1 MRKTKIICTVGPAS
15 ENKDTLIQM
24 IEAGMNVAR
33 LNFSHGVYEEHK
45 CRIDTLRDAARTLE
59 VPIAIMLDTKGPEI
73 RTGRLKDKKVKLT
86 AGEKFTLTTREVEG
100 NNKEVQVSYPALA
113 REVAEGDF
121 ILLSDGLIS
130 LQVERTTA
138 TDIVCHIMNGG
149 ELGEQKGINVPGV
162 RINMPFL
169 SEKDIAD
176 INFGIDNDVDFIA
189 ASFVRNAQDV
199 LDIRRIVE
207 QRFANIDIIAKI
219 ESQEGINNLDAI
231 IKVADGVMVA
241 RGDLGVEIP
250 GEEVPLVQKETVTKC
265 NQAGKVVIIA
275 TQMLDSMIVN
285 PRPTRA
291 EVSDVANAIF
301 DGADAIMLSG
311 ESAAG
316 KYPVEAV
323 ATMAKIARRAEQ
335 SLPYSN
341 MLRQR
346 RTQATL
352 SVTDAIGYATCTTA
366 MNLGASAI
374 ITSTRSGFTA
384 RTVSKYRPQANIVAA
399 TPETRLLNKLSLVWG
414 VYPLLI
420 GDTSGTDALLE
431 ESIKSALTA
440 GYIKNGDLVVLTAGE
455 PSGFTGGTNLLKVHV
470 VGDILVEGAGIGSET
485 VRGKIRV
492 IKHEGDLT
500 KIQPGDI
507 VVTTG
512 ANNSFAPYL
521 DKIGAMIAEEGGL
534 TSDAAIIGLNAGIP
548 VVVGAKDATS
558 ILKDDMLVTVYT
570 PRGRVYKGF
579 AKVI

>member
-15 ENKDTLIQM
+15 ENKETLIQM

-33 LNFSHGVYEEHK
+33 LNFSHGVHEEHK
-45 CRIDTLRDAARTLE
+45 RRIDTVRDAARTLE
-59 VPIAIMLDTKGPEI
+59 VPIAIMLDTRGPEI
-73 RTGRLKDKKVKLT
+73 RTGKLKDKKVRLT
-86 AGEKFTLTTREVEG
+86 AGQEFILTTREVEG
-100 NNKEVQVSYPALA
+100 NEKEVRVNYPALA
-113 REVAEGDF
+113 REVAAGDS

-130 LQVERTTA
+130 LQVERTTD
-138 TDIVCHIMNGG
+138 TDIVCKIMNGG
-149 ELGEQKGINVPGV
+149 ELGEQKGVNVPGV
-162 RINMPFL
+162 RINLPFL
-169 SEKDIAD
+169 SERDIAD

-189 ASFVRNAQDV
+189 ASFVCNAQNV

-207 QRFANIDIIAKI
+207 QRYANIDIIAKI
-219 ESQEGINNLDAI
+219 ESQEGINNLDDI

-250 GEEVPLVQKETVTKC
+250 GEEVPLVQKGTVTKC
-265 NQAGKVVIIA
+265 NRAGKVVIIA
-275 TQMLDSMIVN
+275 TQMLDSMMVN

-323 ATMAKIARRAEQ
+323 ATMARIARRTEE

-346 RTQATL
+346 RTQATV
-352 SVTDAIGYATCTTA
+352 SVTDAIGYATCATA
-366 MNLGASAI
+366 MNLDAAAI

-399 TPETRLLNKLSLVWG
+399 TPDPRLLNKLSLVWG
-414 VYPLLI
+414 VYPILI

-455 PSGFTGGTNLLKVHV
+455 PSGITGGTNLLKVHV

-485 VRGKIRV
+485 VRGKVRV
-492 IKHEGDLT
+492 IMHARDLAQ
-500 KIQPGDI
+500 IQPGDI
-507 VVTTG
+507 IVTTG
-512 ANNSFAPYL
+512 ANNSLAPYL
-521 DKIGAMIAEEGGL
+521 DQIGALIAEEGGL
-534 TSDAAIIGLNAGIP
+534 TSDAAIMGINAGIP
-548 VVVGAKDATS
+548 VIVGAKDATS